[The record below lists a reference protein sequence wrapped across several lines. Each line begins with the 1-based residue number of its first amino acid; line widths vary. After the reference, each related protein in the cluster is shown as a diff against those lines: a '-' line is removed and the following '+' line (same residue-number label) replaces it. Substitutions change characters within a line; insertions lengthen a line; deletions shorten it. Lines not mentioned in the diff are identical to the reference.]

1 MCGRENGHSELKYIP
16 IQILAPILS
25 QQTTPE
31 NSRYQQV
38 ENHFFLFIYE
48 KGDIYIKRT
57 VTDFKIMR
65 DVGDNSVQ
73 SAAVSSTLT
82 L

>member
-38 ENHFFLFIYE
+38 ENHFFFCLYMRKEIFILKELGYRLQNYE
-48 KGDIYIKRT
+48 RRG
-57 VTDFKIMR
+57 
-65 DVGDNSVQ
+65 G
-73 SAAVSSTLT
+73 
-82 L
+82 